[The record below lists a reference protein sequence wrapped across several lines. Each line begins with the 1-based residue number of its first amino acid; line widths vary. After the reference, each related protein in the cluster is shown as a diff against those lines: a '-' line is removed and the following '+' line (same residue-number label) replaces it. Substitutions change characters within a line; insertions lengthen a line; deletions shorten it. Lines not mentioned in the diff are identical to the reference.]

1 MRRICAVAV
10 LAGLAL
16 VGCRQSAKAPSQTGM
31 AGVDMG
37 SGPATSGRGPVRLT
51 SAQAEA
57 IGVTYTTVLRG
68 ALSRSVRT
76 VGQVVPSEVRVTDI
90 TPKIDGFVDH
100 VYIDQTG
107 EVVHRGDRLL
117 SLYSPMLVSAEQ
129 ELLTARHLVDAVD
142 STQTEA
148 ARNAHQL
155 LDAARQR
162 LGYWDISTDQIER
175 LERTG
180 EVTKTLTLEAPFDGV
195 VLEKMVVAGQ
205 AVMAGMKLYSLADL
219 STVWIE
225 GDVFEN
231 DLEQIRMGTP
241 ARLEVAG
248 YPGRSFTGKVTFIS
262 PVVDP
267 GSRAGKVRVE
277 LPNPDGAL
285 KPGMFA
291 TIYFDAHLGA
301 EALSVPA
308 DAVVLTGERNL
319 VFVVSPDGALEPHDV
334 TLGPRAGDRREI
346 LGGLTE
352 GQRIVASANF
362 LLDAESQLGE
372 ASGGT
377 ANMPGMDM
385 GPPK

>member
-1 MRRICAVAV
+1 MRRAFAVGV
-10 LAGLAL
+10 LVMLAGAS
-16 VGCRQSAKAPSQTGM
+16 CRRAAKAPGETGM
-31 AGVDMG
+31 AGMEMG
-37 SGPATSGRGPVRLT
+37 EAATVGRGPVRLT
-51 SAQAEA
+51 QAQAQA
-57 IGVTYTTVLRG
+57 IGVTYTTVQRG

-76 VGQVVPSEVRVTDI
+76 VGQIVPSEVRVADI

-100 VYIDQTG
+100 VYVDQTG

-117 SLYSPMLVSAEQ
+117 SLYSPMLVTAEQ

-142 STQTEA
+142 TTETEA

-162 LGYWDISTDQIER
+162 LGYWDISTEQIDR
-175 LERTG
+175 IERTG
-180 EVTKTLTLEAPFDGV
+180 EVTKTLTLDAPFDGV
-195 VLEKMVVAGQ
+195 VLEKLVVAGQ
-205 AVMAGMKLYSLADL
+205 SVMAGMKLYRLADL
-219 STVWIE
+219 STVWVE
-225 GDVFEN
+225 GDVFET
-231 DLEQIRMGTP
+231 DLGLIQVGIP

-248 YPGRSFTGKVTFIS
+248 YPGRPFNGRVTFVS

-267 GSRAGKVRVE
+267 ESRTGRVRVE
-277 LPNPDGAL
+277 LPNPDDAL

-291 TIYFDAHLGA
+291 TIFFDAHLGA
-301 EALSVPA
+301 DVLNIPA
-308 DAVVLTGERNL
+308 DAVVMTGERNL

-334 TLGPRAGDRREI
+334 TLGARAGDRREI
-346 LGGLTE
+346 LAGLTE

-372 ASGGT
+372 GASM
-377 ANMPGMDM
+377 ANMPSGAM